1 MVEKKV
7 KEIDPEYY
15 THGAV
20 EKEGSQLFSHAKT
33 RESIDVDASKD
44 CKQITEKEEK
54 KKLSFGEFDAPK
66 EEY

>member
-15 THGAV
+15 THRAV
-20 EKEGSQLFSHAKT
+20 EKEGSQLFSHSKT
-33 RESIDVDASKD
+33 RKSSDVEQAKD
-44 CKQITEKEEK
+44 CKKIIEKEEK
-54 KKLSFGEFDAPK
+54 RKLGFTEFAAPK